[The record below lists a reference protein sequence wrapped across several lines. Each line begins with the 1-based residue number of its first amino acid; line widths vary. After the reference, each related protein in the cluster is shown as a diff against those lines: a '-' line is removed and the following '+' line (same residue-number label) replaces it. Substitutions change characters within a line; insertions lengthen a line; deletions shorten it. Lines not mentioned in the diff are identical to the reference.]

1 MNRLRMLFSFATAI
15 FIALLVVGCSSGTSG
30 GNTPA
35 PPALSVTFT
44 SQPVSTLQVGT
55 ATTVSATVSN
65 DATNAGVIWT
75 TTCSSNSCG
84 SFSSSTTN
92 SGSATTYTAPSAV
105 PSGATVIITA
115 TSVSDRTT
123 SVSATI
129 TITPTPAQPISVVL
143 TTTPPSSLM
152 VGTTASI
159 VALVNND
166 TANAGVTWN
175 VSCGSSQCGTFSPSQ
190 TSSGAATTYT
200 APTSAPTG
208 SAVTITATSVT
219 DPTKSV
225 TANVT
230 ITTPAPSVLADGNYV
245 YNLSGQDNNG
255 NYYVVGAF
263 SVKGG
268 VIIGGEQ
275 DFVDPSYAYTT
286 DTVQAAGSSI
296 TLTPG
301 SNTQITLATSNS
313 NIGVNGVETFRGTL
327 VSASRVVISEFDSF
341 ASATGSIDL
350 QTSTS
355 TLNGGYAFMVNGVDD
370 GTPVGQL
377 VIGGILNFNAGNL
390 VTSGSVFDFNDNGD
404 FGQAQTFASGNVSA
418 PDAFGRITINLAPN
432 SNSQVPGFVLTG
444 YIVGN
449 KIQLLENQN
458 DSLNGV
464 LGGVALAQGANT
476 GKFSQASISN
486 SSYAYGSFG
495 EDANNTNVM
504 IGGAFGFNPDGTL
517 GGRMVFNDLTIHNGN
532 NISGSYT
539 VDPTG
544 RVTLTNVQPSN
555 IVGTFTFQGYLDGN
569 GDALII
575 GVDDLQATGGIAYV
589 QSANG
594 ADFEGN
600 YALSAQG
607 TLNDDGASQ
616 WGAVGPV
623 TINSD
628 NIAGFTDYNA
638 QNYPLASNALLN
650 GGENSN
656 DGLLTFTGLNAM
668 SFSSQSS
675 YGYYPIDNNR
685 ALAISIGDDQL
696 GLMMLETVSVTK

>member
-1 MNRLRMLFSFATAI
+1 MNRLRIVFSFATAI
-15 FIALLVVGCSSGTSG
+15 FIALLVVGCSTSG
-30 GNTPA
+30 GNTPT
-35 PPALSVTFT
+35 PPDLSVAFT
-44 SQPVSTLQVGT
+44 SQPASTLQAGI
-55 ATTVSATVSN
+55 ATTFSATVSN
-65 DATNAGVIWT
+65 DAANGGVTWAA
-75 TTCSSNSCG
+75 TCGSSSCG
-84 SFSSSTTN
+84 SFSATTTN
-92 SGSATTYTAPSAV
+92 SGAATTYTAPPTV
-105 PSGATVIITA
+105 PSGAAVIITA
-115 TSVSDRTT
+115 TSVSDKTK

-143 TTTPPSSLM
+143 TAVPPSSLM
-152 VGTTASI
+152 VGATASI
-159 VALVNND
+159 IALVNND
-166 TANAGVTWN
+166 SANAGVIWKA
-175 VSCGSSQCGTFSPSQ
+175 SCGSSQCGTFNPSQ
-190 TSSGAATTYT
+190 TNSGAATTYT
-200 APTSAPTG
+200 APSSAPTG
-208 SAVTITATSVT
+208 TTVTITATSVT
-219 DPTKSV
+219 DPTKFV
-225 TANVT
+225 TAYVT

-268 VIIGGEQ
+268 AITGGEQ
-275 DFVDPSYAYTT
+275 DFVDPNYAYTT
-286 DTVQAAGSSI
+286 DTIQAAGSSI
-296 TLTPG
+296 ALTTG
-301 SNTQITLATSNS
+301 SNAQITLATSNNS
-313 NIGVNGVETFRGTL
+313 IGVNGIETFRGTL

-350 QTSTS
+350 QTSTPA
-355 TLNGGYAFMVNGVDD
+355 LNGGYAFMVNGVDD

-418 PDAFGRITINLAPN
+418 PDVFGRITINLAPN

-495 EDANNTNVM
+495 EDANNTDVT

-555 IVGTFTFQGYLDGN
+555 IVGTFTFQAYLDGN

-607 TLNDDGASQ
+607 TLNDDGAPQ

-638 QNYPLASNALLN
+638 QNYPLATNVQLT

-656 DGLLTFTGLNAM
+656 NGLLTFTGLNAM

-685 ALAISIGDDQL
+685 VLAISIGDDQL
-696 GLMMLETVSVTK
+696 GLMMLEMVSVTK